1 MSEIKKSEL
10 GDDMPELELD
20 ETLPEGSPEYHEFT
34 FEQLSK
40 GLQDFINSLT
50 LRNKTRHRIP
60 VFFGLMHK
68 NPNMSVTELCL
79 KSGIRRPTYSR
90 LLENKAFAEQIQ
102 IFKRIRIADD
112 VKSSYDRLMKLVNSK
127 DEKIAFAAVKLML
140 ENNGQEF
147 GFGKKDDNS
156 GVLKIEVEDKRTDK
170 PIYSADD
177 LADI

>member
-1 MSEIKKSEL
+1 MSKNKKDDL
-10 GDDMPELELD
+10 GDDLPALELD
-20 ETLPEGSPEYHEFT
+20 ETMPEDAANYHDFT
-34 FEQLSK
+34 FENLSK

-60 VFFGLMHK
+60 VFFGLLHK
-68 NPNMSVTELCL
+68 DPNMSVRDLCA
-79 KSGIRRPTYSR
+79 KSGIRRPTYTR

-102 IFKRIRIADD
+102 MFRRIRIADD

-156 GVLKIEVEDKRTDK
+156 GVLKIEMHDKRADK
-170 PIYSADD
+170 PTYTDD
-177 LADI
+177 ELADI